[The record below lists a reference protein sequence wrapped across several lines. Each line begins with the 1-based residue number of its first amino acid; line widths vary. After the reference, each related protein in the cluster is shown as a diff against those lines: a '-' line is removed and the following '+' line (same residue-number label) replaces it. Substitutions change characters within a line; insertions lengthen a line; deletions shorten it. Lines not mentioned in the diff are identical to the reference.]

1 MPVTHVLAGRC
12 DIHRLANLFLIGVLA
27 GCATDPERSVMQ
39 QKDDVQNYSCHQI
52 LVEMNL
58 RAKAQGPG
66 NRASARETLGGLS
79 GGFDLESDFPDPR
92 NKHRIPEL
100 GSHRDNELRDL
111 WYEKR
116 CSE

>member
-1 MPVTHVLAGRC
+1 MFWQGRC
-12 DIHRLANLFLIGVLA
+12 GIHRLANLFLIGALA

-39 QKDDVQNYSCHQI
+39 QKDDVKNYSCHQI
-52 LVEMNL
+52 LAEMNL

-92 NKHRIPEL
+92 NKHRIAEL